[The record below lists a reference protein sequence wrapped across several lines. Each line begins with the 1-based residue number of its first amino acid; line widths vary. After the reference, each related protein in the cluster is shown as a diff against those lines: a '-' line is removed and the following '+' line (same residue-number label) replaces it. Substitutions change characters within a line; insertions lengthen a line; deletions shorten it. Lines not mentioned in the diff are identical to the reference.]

1 MKNSMFRILSA
12 AEKKE
17 KLERILR
24 TKTEDTLTA
33 AERKAILASVSPDKQ
48 YAIRVFT
55 DVQAFEQA
63 ITLRQV
69 HTLIGEIEKRTVT
82 RGQTVFGD
90 FRFGESVLK
99 TDTLKRESG
108 KIHKAELFDTEE
120 SAAAVL
126 ETRNIGYDDLNVLMN
141 VDEIVLYIPSER
153 MEGTKNG
160 NDRLCRKAG

>member
-1 MKNSMFRILSA
+1 MKNALFRTLSA
-12 AEKKE
+12 AEKQE

-33 AERKAILASVSPDKQ
+33 AERKAILASVNPNEQ

-55 DVQAFEQA
+55 DVRAFEKA

-90 FRFGESVLK
+90 FHFGESVLK

-108 KIHKAELFDTEE
+108 KIHKAELFDTDQP
-120 SAAAVL
+120 AAAVL

-141 VDEIVLYIPSER
+141 IDEIVLYIPSER
-153 MEGTKNG
+153 MEGAENG